1 MPSVFLPSDIN
12 PVTDLV
18 IDGETITT
26 TEDHPFWSV
35 TDNQYEPANQ
45 LAPGEQVLAA
55 SGHTMTVTGL
65 QPTTSRQAPA
75 YNLTVQGIPSY
86 HIGHTETLVH
96 NCPDG
101 GGAAVGKGD
110 SSTSALA
117 GLPEQVQLEVN
128 DAIGRAA
135 SGKERFQ
142 GHDGKAYENTNNLLP
157 KGEYQEWT
165 VAGNGQ
171 PRGPYRV
178 IIEGDDF
185 SSPNAIYFWDHVNN
199 LIRIR

>member
-1 MPSVFLPSDIN
+1 M
-12 PVTDLV
+12 
-18 IDGETITT
+18 DG
-26 TEDHPFWSV
+26 
-35 TDNQYEPANQ
+35 
-45 LAPGEQVLAA
+45 
-55 SGHTMTVTGL
+55 
-65 QPTTSRQAPA
+65 RR
-75 YNLTVQGIPSY
+75 
-86 HIGHTETLVH
+86 
-96 NCPDG
+96 G

-142 GHDGKAYENTNNLLP
+142 GHDGKVYENNNNLLP
-157 KGEYQEWT
+157 EGVYHEWT
-165 VAGNGQ
+165 AAGNGQ

-185 SSPNAIYFWDHVNN
+185 SSPNAIYFWDHVNKP
-199 LIRIR
+199 IRIR